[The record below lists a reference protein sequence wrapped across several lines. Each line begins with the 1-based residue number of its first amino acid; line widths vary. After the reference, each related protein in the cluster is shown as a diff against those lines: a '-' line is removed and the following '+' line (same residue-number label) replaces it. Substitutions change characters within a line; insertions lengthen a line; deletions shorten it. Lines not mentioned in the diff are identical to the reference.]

1 MYAETM
7 NKLANGGTPET
18 PYEIATA
25 AVRKPENIEAMKIVL
40 EQKDIRMKNYFQ
52 GPLTETMKSKNELLK
67 KLVLQTYSKII
78 YGQSPIEEFDTMV
91 ANWKK
96 SGGDEI
102 TKEVNDWYISASKK

>member
-1 MYAETM
+1 
-7 NKLANGGTPET
+7 
-18 PYEIATA
+18 
-25 AVRKPENIEAMKIVL
+25 MKIVL

>member
-1 MYAETM
+1 M
-7 NKLANGGTPET
+7 
-18 PYEIATA
+18 
-25 AVRKPENIEAMKIVL
+25 
-40 EQKDIRMKNYFQ
+40 
-52 GPLTETMKSKNELLK
+52 K

-102 TKEVNDWYISASKK
+102 TKEVNDWYISASQK